1 MEKKKWRKMGF
12 SSGTW
17 TSTTESSSC
26 KQASW
31 ASDHHCSTSHSS
43 LSFFLVSGFFSAP
56 NGNQDHLHTLTK
68 TPISVVFLLLSH
80 KTKAKSNSNKQMA
93 LKNQSHNRSPNAH
106 PQNPN
111 PQWQFEASLG
121 VVGLVISL
129 SLDLSGCIP
138 KWFASN
144 FHSH

>member
-1 MEKKKWRKMGF
+1 MGF

-26 KQASW
+26 KQASR

-56 NGNQDHLHTLTK
+56 NGNQHHLHTLTR

-80 KTKAKSNSNKQMA
+80 KTKKK
-93 LKNQSHNRSPNAH
+93 
-106 PQNPN
+106 QNPTPTN
-111 PQWQFEASLG
+111 KWLSS
-121 VVGLVISL
+121 ISPTTETL
-129 SLDLSGCIP
+129 MLIHKTQTQNDNLKLLWVWWVLFSLDLSGCIP
-138 KWFASN
+138 K
-144 FHSH
+144 